1 MRATGPRPR
10 CPGGETLKALAGREE
25 SAGQLPFVSRSWCRS
40 QTSHAS
46 GKDDQG
52 AHPISLRRDWCGP
65 RKNATPGWRKGDRGN
80 MNHKNP
86 TPMIQPTGKK
96 LCPVCGKPSYSLEG
110 IHPQCA
116 VEQADAPRRERLR
129 TEKKRQSIA
138 KNASPQKSWL
148 RKCPKCRAQVHV
160 RRRVCECGHNF
171 DGP

>member
-25 SAGQLPFVSRSWCRS
+25 SAGQLAFVSRSWCRS

-96 LCPVCGKPSYSLEG
+96 LRPVCGKPSYSLEG

-129 TEKKRQSIA
+129 TEKETAVDRQERLAAEVMAQEMPQVPCSSSR
-138 KNASPQKSWL
+138 ASKS
-148 RKCPKCRAQVHV
+148 V
-160 RRRVCECGHNF
+160 RVRTRL
-171 DGP
+171 